1 MKIIANYLIIIFLC
15 CISSISYSQ
24 NKAHLVAVGGGNP
37 DSSLLSKI
45 VHLSKVKDPVLLLIP
60 YASEPNTI
68 NATVKNNAN
77 MFKRIG
83 VRNINHLDISDLK
96 TAKELIENSDIIW
109 MSGGDQVRLRK
120 ALEQA
125 GLIEAILKRY
135 NKGNVVICGNSAGA
149 SVMNNIMMAGSEKD
163 EATGELKPI
172 LSYGLN
178 LWAKSIIDQH
188 FTQWKR
194 ISRLRTAVKNNPT
207 LLGIGIDERTGVV
220 YDKSEKI
227 AVLGKGTV
235 TFLKSDSAGEIKET
249 ILKAGEIY
257 RY

>member
-1 MKIIANYLIIIFLC
+1 MKIIANYSFVIFFC

-45 VHLSKVKDPVLLLIP
+45 VHLSKVKDPNLLLIP

-68 NATVKNNAN
+68 NATLKNNAT
-77 MFKRIG
+77 MFKKIG
-83 VRNINHLDISDLK
+83 VKNIVQLDISDTK
-96 TAKELIENSDIIW
+96 AAKELIENSDIIW

-125 GLIEAILKRY
+125 SLIDIILKKY
-135 NKGNVVICGNSAGA
+135 NKGNVIIAGNSAGA

-172 LSYGLN
+172 LSYGLK
-178 LWAKSIIDQH
+178 LWPESIIDQH

-194 ISRLRTAVKNNPT
+194 INRLRTAIKNNPT
-207 LLGIGIDERTGVV
+207 LLGIGIDEATGVIYNKNERMV
-220 YDKSEKI
+220 
-227 AVLGKGTV
+227 VLGKGTV
-235 TFLKSDSAGEIKET
+235 TFIKADKNKEIKET
-249 ILKAGEIY
+249 VLKAGETY
-257 RY
+257 SY